1 MNFIDTAM
9 KSVMQQGELTL
20 ETDRRHLMHPGTHAA
35 DHASGQLDARLM
47 SRAKGIRM
55 EDHAGRSYID
65 AFAGLY
71 CVNIGYG
78 REEMA
83 DAIAAQTR
91 QLSFYHTY
99 AGFSNDPAV
108 ELSRRLIEDWAPPG
122 MKKVFYGMSGSDANE
137 TQVKLAWYYNNV
149 LGRPRKKKII
159 ARQRSYHGSGIAT
172 GSLTGQPKFH
182 AGFDLPMPQVLHTAS
197 PDFYRDA
204 RRGASEAEF
213 VADCVEDLEQLIARE
228 GADTIAAFFGEPVMG
243 SGGIV
248 PPPAGYWPA
257 IQAVLARHEILF
269 VVDEVVCGFGR
280 LGSRTGSEHYGLK
293 PDLMSMAKGLTSG
306 YLPLSAV
313 MVSERV
319 WDVIERGSRAHGAM
333 SHGWTYSGHPVC
345 AAAAL
350 ANLDIIEREQLVG
363 RAAEVGAYLQARLHD
378 AFDAHPLV
386 GNVRG
391 VGMLA
396 ALELMADGGER
407 RPFPAAV
414 KASQRV
420 AQAALARGL
429 IVRAL
434 GTHDIVGFAPP
445 LVATRADVDEIVAI
459 TRDALHD
466 VSDALLASLAE
477 DRSAVTEE
485 SQETASLNK

>member
-1 MNFIDTAM
+1 MNFVDTDIPIDMNATM
-9 KSVMQQGELTL
+9 HRRGELTL
-20 ETDRRHLMHPGTHAA
+20 ETDRRHLMHPGTHAS
-35 DHASGQLDARLM
+35 DHASGELDARLM
-47 SRAKGIRM
+47 TRAQGIRI

-91 QLSFYHTY
+91 RLSFYHTY

-108 ELSRRLIEDWAPPG
+108 ELSRRLIEEWAPPG

-204 RRGASEAEF
+204 RPGASEAEF
-213 VADCVEDLEQLIARE
+213 VADCVEHLEQLIARE

-248 PPPAGYWPA
+248 PPPSGYWPA
-257 IQAVLARHEILF
+257 IQAVLERHDILF
-269 VVDEVVCGFGR
+269 AVDEVVCGFGR
-280 LGSRTGSEHYGLK
+280 LGSRTGSEHYGLA
-293 PDLMSMAKGLTSG
+293 PDLMSVAKGLTSG
-306 YLPLSAV
+306 YLPLSGV
-313 MVSERV
+313 IVSERV
-319 WDVIERGSRAHGAM
+319 WDVIERGSREQGAM
-333 SHGWTYSGHPVC
+333 NHGWTYSGHPVC

-350 ANLDIIEREQLVG
+350 TNLDIIEREQLVSN
-363 RAAEVGAYLQARLHD
+363 AAEVGAYFQARLHE
-378 AFDAHPLV
+378 AFDAHPFV

-396 ALELMADGGER
+396 ALELMAGKTER
-407 RPFPAAV
+407 RPFPAAA

-434 GTHDIVGFAPP
+434 GTNDIVGFAPP
-445 LVATRADVDEIVAI
+445 LIATRADIDEIVAI
-459 TRDALHD
+459 ARHALHD
-466 VSDALLASLAE
+466 MSDAL
-477 DRSAVTEE
+477 SAP
-485 SQETASLNK
+485 

>member
-1 MNFIDTAM
+1 MNLIDTIVNPSMDPKAATP
-9 KSVMQQGELTL
+9 GDITL
-20 ETDRRHLMHPGTHAA
+20 ATDRRHLMHPGTHAF
-35 DHASGQLDARLM
+35 DHASGEMDGRLM
-47 SRAKGIRM
+47 TRASGIRI

-91 QLSFYHTY
+91 KLSFYHTY

-108 ELSRRLIEDWAPPG
+108 ELSRRLIEEWSPPG

-137 TQVKLAWYYNNV
+137 TQVKLVWYYNNV

-204 RRGASEAEF
+204 RPGVSEAGF
-213 VADCVEDLEQLIARE
+213 VADCVEQLEQLIARE

-257 IQAVLARHEILF
+257 MQAVLKRHDILF
-269 VVDEVVCGFGR
+269 VADEVVCGFGR
-280 LGSRTGSEHYGLK
+280 LGSRTGSAHYGIG
-293 PDLMSMAKGLTSG
+293 PDLISVAKGLTSG
-306 YLPLSAV
+306 YLPLSGV
-313 MVSERV
+313 IVSERV
-319 WDVIERGSRAHGAM
+319 WDVIERGSRERGAM
-333 SHGWTYSGHPVC
+333 NHGWTYSGHPVC

-350 ANLDIIEREQLVG
+350 TNLDIIEREQLVSH
-363 RAAEVGAYLQARLHD
+363 AADVGAYLQERLH
-378 AFDAHPLV
+378 AEFDAHPLV

-396 ALELMADGGER
+396 ALELMADKTER
-407 RPFPAAV
+407 KPFAPAL
-414 KASQRV
+414 KAGQRV

-434 GTHDIVGFAPP
+434 GTNDIVGFAPP
-445 LVATRADVDEIVAI
+445 LVATRADIDEIVAI
-459 TRDALHD
+459 TRQALHAA
-466 VSDALLASLAE
+466 SDGLAVHA
-477 DRSAVTEE
+477 ANI
-485 SQETASLNK
+485 AHH

>member
-1 MNFIDTAM
+1 MNLIDTAIDRAM
-9 KSVMQQGELTL
+9 TAHAELTL
-20 ETDRRHLMHPGTHAA
+20 ETDRRHLMHPGTHAS
-35 DHASGQLDARLM
+35 DHASGRLDARLM
-47 SRAKGIRM
+47 TRAKGIRI

-108 ELSRRLIEDWAPPG
+108 ELSRRLIEEWAPAR

-204 RRGASEAEF
+204 RPDASEAEF
-213 VADCVEDLEQLIARE
+213 VADCVEHLEQLIARE
-228 GADTIAAFFGEPVMG
+228 GAETIAAFFGEPVMG

-257 IQAVLARHEILF
+257 IQAVLRRHDILF
-269 VVDEVVCGFGR
+269 AVDEVVCGFGR
-280 LGSRTGSEHYGLK
+280 LGSRTGSEHYGLE
-293 PDLMSMAKGLTSG
+293 PDLMSVAKGLTSG
-306 YLPLSAV
+306 YLPLSGV
-313 MVSERV
+313 IVGERV
-319 WDVIERGSRAHGAM
+319 WDVIERGSREQGAM
-333 SHGWTYSGHPVC
+333 NHGWTYSGHPVC

-350 ANLDIIEREQLVG
+350 TNLDIIEREQLVSH
-363 RAAEVGAYLQARLHD
+363 AADVGAYLQRRLHEE
-378 AFDAHPLV
+378 FDAHPLV

-396 ALELMADGGER
+396 ALELMADKTGR
-407 RPFPAAV
+407 RPFPVAA

-434 GTHDIVGFAPP
+434 GTNDIVGFAPP
-445 LVATRADVDEIVAI
+445 LVATHADIDEIVAI
-459 TRDALHD
+459 ARHALNDVGDALS
-466 VSDALLASLAE
+466 VS
-477 DRSAVTEE
+477 
-485 SQETASLNK
+485 